1 MCYICKPKQI
11 QLNIQVIMTER
22 TLERLPD
29 EVQNIV
35 LSFLDAHT
43 RLRCIREKYPISVL
57 ENKLYRFPKSMHTM
71 LRLPKWIKHVE
82 TIVKKFVCVIS
93 EDYRR
98 SSWYIDLCNAP
109 AANLYEYEKNQSYKE
124 YYSEKFIYMIVVGLK
139 NYTNMYNQTDDPE
152 THYAVEK
159 SMLKLY
165 TRIVLT

>member
-1 MCYICKPKQI
+1 MS
-11 QLNIQVIMTER
+11 ER

-35 LSFLDAHT
+35 LSFLDART
-43 RLRCIREKYPISVL
+43 RLRYIREKYSISVL
-57 ENKLYRFPKSMHTM
+57 ENKMESFPKTMQTM
-71 LRLPKWIKHVE
+71 LRLHKWLKYVE

-139 NYTNMYNQTDDPE
+139 NYMNLYNQTDDPK
-152 THYAVEK
+152 THYEVEK

-165 TRIVLT
+165 TRIVLA